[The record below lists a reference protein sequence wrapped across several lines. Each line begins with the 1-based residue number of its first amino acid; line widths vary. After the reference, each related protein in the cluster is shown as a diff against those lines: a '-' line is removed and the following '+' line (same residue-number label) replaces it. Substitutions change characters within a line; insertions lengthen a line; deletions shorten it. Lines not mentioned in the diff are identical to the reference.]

1 MNIRADLDTLL
12 VSFKFNIGD
21 LVVPKAYL
29 ENIEDF
35 LETAETQYGSKFKLK
50 VRPTAYAIRI
60 DRRIY
65 EETNSGSQLF
75 YTIKPIDIANRWYK
89 YVDSKGP
96 GNAWTDK
103 VEEDEIVTLE
113 SFRVAFELF
122 EANKNKDD

>member
-1 MNIRADLDTLL
+1 MNLDTL
-12 VSFKFNIGD
+12 VSFKFSIGD

-35 LETAETQYGSKFKLK
+35 LDTADTTYSGSKYKLK
-50 VRPTAYAIRI
+50 IRPTAYAIRI

-65 EETNSGSQLF
+65 EESNSGSQLF

-96 GNAWTDK
+96 GNIWTDR
-103 VEEDEIVTLE
+103 VEEDEIVSLE